1 MIILQRQKH
10 GFSLIELILV
20 IGIMMVL
27 LSLTLPA
34 VQKARG
40 VARRLSC
47 ANNLR
52 QVALA
57 IELHKSAKRHMP
69 SGTRGAGS
77 QQPHSG
83 LFLHIT
89 PYLEQQAIYDRSV
102 VEFDRITDPFEHSIL
117 RQFIGVYLCPED
129 GRIQGEV
136 MSIRHN
142 RFVATTSYLGVNGV
156 SSDKRDGVLY
166 VDSKTR
172 DAEISDGLSYTL
184 LLGER
189 PPSRYFDF
197 GWWYAGVGADGNGTL
212 DHTLGTSETRSTPYN
227 VCGEVDGFVPT
238 FDDEC
243 SVRVF
248 WSPHEGVTHYAMC
261 DSSIHLLSSSIDR
274 RLMDRLATRAN
285 GEVAFLEQ

>member
-1 MIILQRQKH
+1 MHGQRH

-27 LSLTLPA
+27 LSLAIPA

-40 VARRLSC
+40 VARRLNCS
-47 ANNLR
+47 NNLR
-52 QVALA
+52 QVAIA

-69 SGTRGAGS
+69 SGTRAVGS
-77 QQPHSG
+77 KQPYSG

-89 PYLEQQAIYDRSV
+89 PYLEQPTIYDRSI
-102 VEFDRITDPFEHSIL
+102 EEYDRNTNPFEHEMI
-117 RQFIGVYLCPED
+117 RQLFSLYLCPED

-136 MSIRHN
+136 LSIRRN
-142 RFVATTSYLGVNGV
+142 RLVATTSYLGVNGV
-156 SSDKRDGVLY
+156 SSDRRDGVFY
-166 VDSKTR
+166 VDSRTR

-197 GWWYAGVGADGNGTL
+197 GWWYAGAGADDSGTL
-212 DHTLGTSETRSTPYN
+212 DHTLGTSETRTTPYK
-227 VCGEVDGFVPT
+227 VCGEVDGFFPT
-238 FDDEC
+238 LDDEC
-243 SVRVF
+243 SARVY
-248 WSPHEGVTHYAMC
+248 WSLHEGVLHFAMC
-261 DSSIHLLSSSIDR
+261 DSSIQILSSSIDR
-274 RLMDRLATRAN
+274 RLMDRLATRAG